1 MSETRNNAPSHAE
14 WAQEQ
19 YAQTAKKAAQQ
30 LRDLADRFER
40 TALDFR
46 QRDVG
51 MSMDRYKMTYAASRA
66 INDLH
71 WGIANVHVDTMLN
84 DAGAAD
90 AAAREGEGR

>member
-1 MSETRNNAPSHAE
+1 MSEISNNLPSHAQ

-19 YAQTAKKAAQQ
+19 YTATAKKAAQQ
-30 LRDLADRFER
+30 LREIADKFES

-46 QRDVG
+46 GSDVG

-71 WGIANVHVDTMLN
+71 WGIANVNVDTMLN

-90 AAAREGEGR
+90 AATREDETR

>member
-1 MSETRNNAPSHAE
+1 MSETSSTPSHAE

-19 YAQTAKKAAQQ
+19 YVATAKKAAQQ

-46 QRDVG
+46 GRDVG
-51 MSMDRYKMTYAASRA
+51 MSMDAYKMTYAASRA

-71 WGIANVHVDTMLN
+71 WGIANMHVDTMLN

-90 AAAREGEGR
+90 AAAREVADRG

>member
-1 MSETRNNAPSHAE
+1 MSETSNNAPSHAQ

-19 YAQTAKKAAQQ
+19 YVETVKKTAQQ

-40 TALDFR
+40 TALAG
-46 QRDVG
+46 RDTG

-71 WGIANVHVDTMLN
+71 WGIANAHVDTMLN

-90 AAAREGEGR
+90 AAAREVNDHG

>member
-1 MSETRNNAPSHAE
+1 MGETSNTAPSHAQ
-14 WAQEQ
+14 WAEEQ
-19 YAQTAKKAAQQ
+19 YATTAKKAAQQ
-30 LRDLADRFER
+30 LRELADRFER

-46 QRDVG
+46 GRDVG

-66 INDLH
+66 VNDLH

-90 AAAREGEGR
+90 AAAREDETR